1 MVNLKAKPYCL
12 DDEQIKW
19 VNDTIAS
26 MSDEEKVGQLF
37 FQLTAGIDEE
47 YLKTLVQKYHVGGC
61 RYNNMPG
68 QVVKM
73 QNATLQKHAKVPVFI
88 ACNTE
93 TGGNGACF
101 DGTNIASCIKIAATD
116 NDDYAKALGK
126 YSNEEAVSIGCNMA
140 FAPIC
145 DIHYNW
151 QNTEVVT
158 RAFGND
164 HNRVARMALAYM
176 QGAHEAGVACAAK
189 HFPGNGQDFRD
200 AHISN
205 NLNEFGYDKWME
217 TYGHV
222 YKTLIDNGLDAIM
235 GGHIMMREYMREI
248 NPDIK
253 DDDLLP
259 ATLCP
264 EIMTGLLRDK
274 LGFNGMVVTD
284 ASHMVGMTDRMTRKQ
299 MLPTAI
305 NAGCDMFLFFND
317 PDEDFAT
324 MLNAYQT
331 GVISQERMTE
341 ALTRILGL
349 KAHMGMHKGVTIDM
363 TAPVVLGKEETK
375 KVVSAISH
383 DAVTLVKYKD
393 QGVLPLTP
401 AKYKRIMIVHVKGA
415 PGPMDDIIKMVMG
428 GGNKKNPAED
438 LRDRLIE
445 KVRALETP
453 CDKCKAIVDE
463 YLNTLEDGAANEKAT
478 KALIELLEGWAADG
492 CEASKEILA
501 EKNFLNKKSMWIFG
515 GDGWAYDIGF
525 GGLDHVLASGED
537 VNVMVFDTEVYSNT
551 GGQASKASNIG
562 QVAQFAAA
570 GKAIG
575 KKNLAEIAM
584 SYGYVYVAQVAMGA
598 DMNQTL
604 KAICEAEAYPG
615 PSIIIG
621 YAPCEMHGV
630 KGGMTNC
637 QAEMKKAVEAGYWN
651 TFRFNPA
658 LKAEGKNP
666 FSLDSKAPTGDYK
679 SFITGETRYSRLQ
692 QQFPERAEELFD
704 KAEAAAKAKYERLVK
719 MVDLYATEE

>member
-331 GVISQERMTE
+331 GVISEERMTE

-349 KAHMGMHKGVTIDM
+349 KAHMGMHKGVAIDM

-375 KVVSAISH
+375 KVVSAISY

-415 PGPMDDIIKMVMG
+415 PGPMDDIIKIVMG

-445 KVRALETP
+445 KGFDAFIHESPLDRMKKQIAAGEKPNVNMYFAGKNAIEDFKKEQDLVITLCDVANGRPAFGFSKGGGEIPWYVFELPVVAISVNAPTMLADIPQVRTY
-453 CDKCKAIVDE
+453 I
-463 YLNTLEDGAANEKAT
+463 N
-478 KALIELLEGWAADG
+478 
-492 CEASKEILA
+492 
-501 EKNFLNKKSMWIFG
+501 
-515 GDGWAYDIGF
+515 AYDSSVSTMDALVEKLLAGPDAFTGVDPIDSF
-525 GGLDHVLASGED
+525 CGL
-537 VNVMVFDTEVYSNT
+537 
-551 GGQASKASNIG
+551 
-562 QVAQFAAA
+562 
-570 GKAIG
+570 
-575 KKNLAEIAM
+575 
-584 SYGYVYVAQVAMGA
+584 
-598 DMNQTL
+598 
-604 KAICEAEAYPG
+604 
-615 PSIIIG
+615 
-621 YAPCEMHGV
+621 
-630 KGGMTNC
+630 
-637 QAEMKKAVEAGYWN
+637 W
-651 TFRFNPA
+651 
-658 LKAEGKNP
+658 
-666 FSLDSKAPTGDYK
+666 DSK
-679 SFITGETRYSRLQ
+679 I
-692 QQFPERAEELFD
+692 
-704 KAEAAAKAKYERLVK
+704 
-719 MVDLYATEE
+719 